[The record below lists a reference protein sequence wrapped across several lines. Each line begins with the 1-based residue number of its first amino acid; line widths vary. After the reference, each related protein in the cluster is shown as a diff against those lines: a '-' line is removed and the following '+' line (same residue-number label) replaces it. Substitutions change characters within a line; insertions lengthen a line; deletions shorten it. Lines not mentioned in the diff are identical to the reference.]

1 MPRLVR
7 GMGINMDIISS
18 ISTVA
23 ANYSMQKVSTA
34 IGTAIFSKVLDQA
47 ETGGA
52 DMIKLLEQSANP
64 DLGANFDAIA

>member
-1 MPRLVR
+1 
-7 GMGINMDIISS
+7 MDIISS

-23 ANYSMQKVSTA
+23 ANFSMQKVATA

-47 ETGGA
+47 EAGGD
-52 DMIKLLEQSANP
+52 DMLKLLEQSANP